1 MFATIKTLIRG
12 IDARAEERLSDTY
25 AIELIDQK
33 IRAGEADLTRAKQ
46 ALAGLIQKSRM
57 ETRQLEAVTTRI
69 NDLTERARAALA
81 EDRQDLA
88 QAAAT
93 AIAELENEQA
103 MRRSTVDMLEQRS
116 LQLRQSV
123 ESCHRRLMDLKQGA
137 VAARAT
143 RKAQGAHSGM
153 ARGEASGDTLGEAEA
168 LINRVMSAED
178 PFEHSE
184 ILKDIE
190 TGLSHG
196 TVADDLADAGFGA
209 PTRSTAADVL
219 ARLTPKS

>member
-25 AIELIDQK
+25 AIDLIDQK
-33 IRAGEADLTRAKQ
+33 IRTSEADLTRAKQ
-46 ALAGLIQKSRM
+46 VLAGLIQKSRM
-57 ETRQLEAVTTRI
+57 ETRQLDAVTLRI
-69 NDLTERARAALA
+69 ADLLVRAQAALTEGR
-81 EDRQDLA
+81 EDLA
-88 QAAAT
+88 QTAAA
-93 AIAELENEQA
+93 AIAELENEQS
-103 MRRSTVDMLEQRS
+103 MRRRTVDMLEQRS

-123 ESCHRRLMDLKQGA
+123 EASHRRLMDLKQGA
-137 VAARAT
+137 IAARAT
-143 RKAQGAHSGM
+143 RKAQHAHGGM
-153 ARGEASGDTLGEAEA
+153 ARSAGSGDTLGEAEA

-178 PFEHSE
+178 PFEQSA

-196 TVADDLADAGFGA
+196 SVADDLADAGFGK

-219 ARLTPKS
+219 ARLHAKA

>member
-12 IDARAEERLSDTY
+12 VDARAEERLSDTY

-33 IRAGEADLTRAKQ
+33 IRSSEADLTRAKQ

-57 ETRQLEAVTTRI
+57 ETRQLDAVSVRI
-69 NDLTERARAALA
+69 ADLIERAQAALA
-81 EDRQDLA
+81 DGREDLA
-88 QAAAT
+88 QTAAS
-93 AIAELENEQA
+93 AIAELENEEGT
-103 MRRSTVDMLEQRS
+103 RRRTVDMLEQRS

-123 ESCHRRLMDLKQGA
+123 EASHRRLMDLKQGA
-137 VAARAT
+137 IAARAT
-143 RKAQGAHSGM
+143 RKAQTAHSGM
-153 ARGEASGDTLGEAEA
+153 ARNTGPSDTLGEAEA

-178 PFEHSE
+178 PFEQSE

-196 TVADDLADAGFGA
+196 SVADDLADAGFGA

-219 ARLTPKS
+219 ARLSAKH

>member
-12 IDARAEERLSDTY
+12 VDARAEERLTDAY

-33 IRAGEADLTRAKQ
+33 IRTGEADLTRAKQ

-57 ETRQLEAVTTRI
+57 ESRQLEAVAARI
-69 NDLTERARAALA
+69 SDLTERAQAALA
-81 EDRQDLA
+81 QDRQDLA

-93 AIAELENEQA
+93 AIAELENEHA
-103 MRRSTVDMLEQRS
+103 TRRRTVDMLEQRS

-123 ESCHRRLMDLKQGA
+123 EASHRRLIDLKQGA

-143 RKAQGAHSGM
+143 RRAQGAHVGLV
-153 ARGEASGDTLGEAEA
+153 RGAATGDTLGEAEA

-178 PFEHSE
+178 PFEQSE

-190 TGLSHG
+190 AGLSHG